1 MPSLRNFRKLV
12 FISTVIG
19 TITILSCASTH
30 ALPNLISE
38 EGTLK
43 IRSQILNEERT
54 LSIALPQDYN
64 KSQKA
69 YPVLY
74 ILDAEARNE
83 FAAATSTVKKLEAEG
98 VGPKMII
105 VGIWNT
111 NRNRDMIPVAV
122 SHRPQSGGSQKF
134 LEFITDELKPYVKQ
148 NYRTTDYSVLYG
160 ASNAGLFSVYALLQ
174 NPDAFEGIIASSP
187 MIGHCPEHIQMK
199 ADAFVKRD
207 QIKNCALYMIY
218 GTEDSRRVTA
228 YVPDFHE
235 FLKSKAPR
243 GFVSQ
248 LTILEGEGHVPKSSK
263 PRGLK
268 YVFTQNKS
276 WAPNKLTSEENG
288 DAQSWQSQN
297 PAAEKSETWEWPL
310 STPEKQQL
318 DPEPLAELVSLIRE
332 GRRYPRLHSLLVIRH
347 GYLVVEEYF
356 GGHQRD
362 KIHTLQSVT
371 KSFTSALVGIAISK
385 GEFKGIDEKILN
397 FFPEMSGIANMDKR
411 KESIRLQDLLTMR
424 SGTDYNESG
433 PDSPHFQLNRQPR
446 GWDKFYLDRPML
458 RMPGTHFLYDSG
470 GVILMSAMLKNR
482 TGMHAD
488 QYAEKYL
495 FKPLQISQKFWF
507 RNQES
512 HPHTGGGLS
521 IKSRDTAKFG
531 LLYLQKGRWGSEQI
545 VPEAWVKESFIKR
558 VDFGTTRQ
566 TIGYGYLWWILR
578 PDPDGNGKDNIYAA
592 MGFRAQYIFVIPE
605 HDMVVVVNGDTQSGI
620 DQRKPIEFLYTHIL
634 KSVKR

>member
-1 MPSLRNFRKLV
+1 MPSLRNLRKLL
-12 FISTVIG
+12 FISAVIG
-19 TITILSCASTH
+19 AMTILPCASTQ
-30 ALPNLISE
+30 ASPNLISDD
-38 EGTLK
+38 GTIK
-43 IRSQILNEERT
+43 IPSQILKEERT
-54 LSIALPQDYN
+54 ISIALPQDYD

-69 YPVLY
+69 YPILY

-83 FAAATSTVKKLEAEG
+83 FIDAVSTIKDLHAEG
-98 VGPKMII
+98 VGPQMII

-111 NRNRDMIPVAV
+111 NRNRDMIPVSV
-122 SHRPQSGGSQKF
+122 SNRPQSGGSQKF

-148 NYRTTDYSVLYG
+148 NYRTTDYSILYG

-174 NPDAFEGIIASSP
+174 NPDAFDGIIASSP
-187 MIGHCPEHIQMK
+187 VIGHCPEHMQMK
-199 ADAFVKRD
+199 AEEFVRRE

-218 GTEDSRRVTA
+218 GTEDSQRVTA

-243 GFVSQ
+243 GFISQ

-263 PRGLK
+263 TRGLR
-268 YVFTQNKS
+268 YVFAQNKA
-276 WAPNKLTSEENG
+276 WASNKLPREKNG
-288 DAQSWQSQN
+288 EAQPWPSQD
-297 PAAEKSETWEWPL
+297 PGAEKSETWEWPL

-356 GGHQRD
+356 GGHQGD
-362 KIHTLQSVT
+362 ALHTLQSVT

-385 GEFKGIDEKILN
+385 GEFKGVDEKILD
-397 FFPEMSGIANMDKR
+397 FFPDMTGIANMDER
-411 KESIRLQDLLTMR
+411 KESIRLQNLLTMR
-424 SGTDYNESG
+424 SGTDYNENG
-433 PDSPHFQLNRQPR
+433 PDSPHSQLNRQPR

-458 RMPGTHFLYDSG
+458 RMPGTRFLYDSG

-495 FKPLQISQKFWF
+495 FKPLQIAQKHWF
-507 RNQES
+507 RNQEA

-521 IKSRDTAKFG
+521 LKSRDTAKFG
-531 LLYLQKGRWGSEQI
+531 LLYLHKGRWGSEQI
-545 VPEAWVKESFIKR
+545 VPEAWVEESFIKR
-558 VDFGTTRQ
+558 VDFGTARQ

-634 KSVKR
+634 KSVQR